1 MGMDV
6 YGLNPKMNKKM
17 SEFPTME
24 KMNKLEEEGKW
35 KDKWEILDN
44 DRELTEK
51 YWKEKDEYERINK
64 GAYFRNNCWY
74 WRPLWDFCYNVAK
87 NSPFP
92 SLISQ
97 ELWESGHSNSG
108 AGLNDEDAKLLGAFL
123 LQAIEDGNA
132 EDYKVYHESQEKDE
146 KYKYPFDI
154 ENVKEFAHFCIE
166 SGGFEIC

>member
-6 YGLNPKMNKKM
+6 HGLNQNENKKM

-51 YWKEKDEYERINK
+51 YWKEKDEYEKINK
-64 GAYFRNNCWY
+64 GVYFRNNCWY

-92 SLISQ
+92 SLISE
-97 ELWESGHSNSG
+97 ELWESGHSN
-108 AGLNDEDAKLLGAFL
+108 N
-123 LQAIEDGNA
+123 
-132 EDYKVYHESQEKDE
+132 
-146 KYKYPFDI
+146 
-154 ENVKEFAHFCIE
+154 
-166 SGGFEIC
+166 GGG